1 MAKNF
6 YWLTSPYEGHENEER
21 DSIYVHIGKMAVA
34 GKYCYDCG
42 TTYHIEGT
50 KANAIRSGSF
60 EKCPFCGKP
69 RKQATNAYKF
79 TWTVMKHKEALEGFV
94 RINSPIKIV
103 LDEENNGY
111 TAKEFL
117 GLVEKNCPIQA
128 QLPRKFS

>member
-60 EKCPFCGKP
+60 EKCPFCGEIYNSHERIAMGLKNKEP
-69 RKQATNAYKF
+69 FECRKCKQEIAF
-79 TWTVMKHKEALEGFV
+79 
-94 RINSPIKIV
+94 RP
-103 LDEENNGY
+103 
-111 TAKEFL
+111 
-117 GLVEKNCPIQA
+117 
-128 QLPRKFS
+128 